1 MESNKLSRAAE
12 PLDLPL
18 SRQPARPTV
27 SSDLVRRQRSAEA
40 AIALACQAS
49 GLDAKEIHM
58 SLELDSGHWSRI
70 VTGSAHF
77 PLNKIAEFCSVV
89 GNTVLPEWIA
99 YQVGC
104 GLVVL
109 KSEAE
114 RRAEAAEQALVEAQ
128 RENALLRDLVQGRAV
143 RG

>member
-1 MESNKLSRAAE
+1 
-12 PLDLPL
+12 
-18 SRQPARPTV
+18 
-27 SSDLVRRQRSAEA
+27 
-40 AIALACQAS
+40 
-49 GLDAKEIHM
+49 M